1 MKSIIINNQSHVSY
15 SEFKSLY
22 SSSFPIFEQRTEEQ
36 QKIAF
41 LHPQY
46 HLIAYAEENKFIGF
60 ISYWEFP
67 AYIYIEHFAVNES
80 LRGNGI
86 GSNLLNKFI
95 GEHSKIIIL
104 EIDPITDMIS
114 TARLRFYQKCGF
126 FTNDYHHI
134 HPAYRKE
141 FEGHSLIVLSTK
153 RKITK
158 NEYDL
163 FNNDL
168 KTVIMK

>member
-46 HLIAYAEENKFIGF
+46 HLIAYAEGNKFIDF

-67 AYIYIEHFAVNES
+67 AYIYIEHFAVNQS

-104 EIDPITDMIS
+104 EIDPITDKIS
-114 TARLRFYQKCGF
+114 TAR
-126 FTNDYHHI
+126 
-134 HPAYRKE
+134 
-141 FEGHSLIVLSTK
+141 
-153 RKITK
+153 
-158 NEYDL
+158 
-163 FNNDL
+163 
-168 KTVIMK
+168 